1 MSDRNGT
8 RPTQVELDILQV
20 LWRQGPST
28 VRAVHEVLSQ
38 GKELTYTST
47 LKTMQVMHEK
57 GLVARDESQR
67 SHIYEA
73 VVQQKSTQQQFVCD
87 LVDRVFGGATEQLV
101 VQALSSRSVSTDEI
115 AEIRKLLDELE
126 GKGSGIP
133 QK

>member
-1 MSDRNGT
+1 MTAKNEM
-8 RPTQVELDILQV
+8 RPTQVELDILQL
-20 LWRQGPST
+20 LWKQGPST
-28 VRAVHEVLSQ
+28 VRAVHDVLSQ

-57 GLVARDESQR
+57 GLVVRDESQR

-73 VVQQKSTQQQFVCD
+73 AVQQKSTQRQFVSD

-101 VQALSSRSVSTDEI
+101 VQALSSRRVSKDEI

-126 GKGSGIP
+126 GKGSGTP
-133 QK
+133 RK